1 MTAVDLAELG
11 WDDRWTTAFEA
22 YGDPDSE
29 RARIARVHRGACDLI
44 SERGEL
50 RAGLGSAVRDLT
62 QRDPTMAPCVGD
74 WVCVLS
80 AGPGETEIVTV
91 LPRRTAFVRGGV
103 GREARD
109 GRSGDSQGQVLAAN
123 MDVVYVVEPATSEGG
138 PSHGRGLVTRR
149 IERLLALAWE
159 SGAQPIVVITK
170 IDLVTDPLPLRAE
183 VEAIAPG
190 VTVRMVSALTEAG
203 LEALRLPSG
212 RTAVLLGPSGAGKSS
227 LVNAMAGAELM
238 ATEAVRESD
247 GRGRHTT
254 THRELVTLPG
264 GGLVIDTPGMRRI
277 GLHATGEGLSQAFA
291 EIEDLAA
298 NCRFS
303 DCTHSREPGCGVRA
317 AVVSGELP
325 RERLE
330 SWRKLRRE
338 AEWMASRTDA
348 RMRAAREN
356 KWKHIRKEMRR
367 TRRNRP

>member
-1 MTAVDLAELG
+1 MTLAEWG
-11 WDDRWTTAFEA
+11 WDDRWAAAFEE
-22 YGDPDSE
+22 YGDPDLD
-29 RARIARVHRGACDLI
+29 RARVARVHRGACDLV

-50 RAGLGSAVRDLT
+50 RAGLGSAVRDLA

-74 WVCVLS
+74 WVG
-80 AGPGETEIVTV
+80 ARPAEPAEIVIV

-109 GRSGDSQGQVLAAN
+109 GRSGDSHGQVLAAN
-123 MDVVYVVEPATSEGG
+123 MDVVYVVEPAPYAATSEGG
-138 PSHGRGLVTRR
+138 RGLVARR
-149 IERLLALAWE
+149 IERLMALAWE

-170 IDLVTDPLPLRAE
+170 IDLVTDPQPLLAE

-190 VTVRMVSALTEAG
+190 VTVHLVSALSETG
-203 LEALRLPSG
+203 LEALRLPGG

-238 ATEAVRESD
+238 ATKAVRD
-247 GRGRHTT
+247 GDRRGRHTT
-254 THRELVTLPG
+254 THRELIALPG
-264 GGLVIDTPGMRRI
+264 GGLVIDTPGLRRI
-277 GLHATGEGLSQAFA
+277 GLHATGEGLSRAFA

-298 NCRFS
+298 SCRFS
-303 DCTHSREPGCGVRA
+303 DCTHAREPGCEVRA
-317 AVVSGELP
+317 AVLSGELP

-348 RMRAAREN
+348 RLRASRED